1 MKKPILLLA
10 MGGFLVVIGIVLS
23 VYATQLIIENLTTQ
37 EGSVESEMTIEVYK
51 ELDPAENENGV
62 YVIQIEDFQGTD
74 SITTSVFDPSGNI
87 VATKSID
94 SNPFQDGF
102 KISTSG
108 TYKLLIENL
117 ADREIHVTAVIGYM
131 PQDESLMVS
140 VFGFIV
146 ILVGLVG
153 LAVGSLY
160 IVKSRSKPN
169 TS

>member
-1 MKKPILLLA
+1 

-23 VYATQLIIENLTTQ
+23 VYATQLMVENLTTQ
-37 EGSVESEMTIEVYK
+37 EGFIEGEMTMEVYK
-51 ELDPAENENGV
+51 ELDPDESENGV
-62 YVIQIEDFQGTD
+62 YVIQVEDFQGTD
-74 SITTSVFDPSGNI
+74 SITTSVFDPLGNI
-87 VATKSID
+87 VTTKSID

-108 TYKLLIENL
+108 TYKLLIENPV
-117 ADREIHVTAVIGYM
+117 DREVHVIAVIGYL

-153 LAVGSLY
+153 LAVGALY
-160 IVKSRSKPN
+160 IIKSRGKLNAS
-169 TS
+169 

>member
-1 MKKPILLLA
+1 VKKPILLLA

>member
-1 MKKPILLLA
+1 
-10 MGGFLVVIGIVLS
+10 MGGFLVLIGIVLS

-37 EGSVESEMTIEVYK
+37 EGSVESEMTMEVYK

-74 SITTSVFDPSGNI
+74 SITTSVFDPLGNI

-117 ADREIHVTAVIGYM
+117 ADREIHVTAVIGHM

-140 VFGFIV
+140 IFGFIV

-160 IVKSRSKPN
+160 IVKSRGKPN

>member
-1 MKKPILLLA
+1 

-23 VYATQLIIENLTTQ
+23 VYATQLMIENLTTQ
-37 EGSVESEMTIEVYK
+37 EGFIEGEMTMEVYK
-51 ELDPAENENGV
+51 ELDPAESENGV

-74 SITTSVFDPSGNI
+74 SITTSVFDPLGNI
-87 VATKSID
+87 VTTKSID

-108 TYKLLIENL
+108 TYKLLIENPV
-117 ADREIHVTAVIGYM
+117 DREVHVIAVIGYL

-153 LAVGSLY
+153 LAVGTLY
-160 IVKSRSKPN
+160 IIKSRGKPN
-169 TS
+169 AS

>member
-1 MKKPILLLA
+1 

-37 EGSVESEMTIEVYK
+37 EGVIEGEMTMEVDK
-51 ELDPAENENGV
+51 ELDPSTSENGV

-74 SITTSVFDPSGNI
+74 SIATFVFDPLGNI
-87 VATKSID
+87 VTTKSID

-108 TYKLLIENL
+108 AYKLLIENL
-117 ADREIHVTAVIGYM
+117 ADREVHVTSVIGYL

-153 LAVGSLY
+153 LAVGTLY
-160 IVKSRSKPN
+160 IIKSRDKTAAS
-169 TS
+169 

>member
-1 MKKPILLLA
+1 

-37 EGSVESEMTIEVYK
+37 EGFMEGEMTMEVYK
-51 ELDPAENENGV
+51 ELDPAESENGV
-62 YVIQIEDFQGTD
+62 YIIQVEDFQGTD
-74 SITTSVFDPSGNI
+74 SITTSVFDPLGNI
-87 VATKSID
+87 VTTKSID
-94 SNPFQDGF
+94 SNPFQDSF

-108 TYKLLIENL
+108 TYKLLIENPV
-117 ADREIHVTAVIGYM
+117 DREVHVIAVIGYL

-153 LAVGSLY
+153 LAVGTLY
-160 IVKSRSKPN
+160 IIKSRGKPN

>member
-1 MKKPILLLA
+1 

-23 VYATQLIIENLTTQ
+23 VYATQLIIENLTTK
-37 EGSVESEMTIEVYK
+37 EGVVDGIMTMEVDK
-51 ELDPAENENGV
+51 ELDPSTSENGV
-62 YVIQIEDFQGTD
+62 YVIQIEDFQSTD
-74 SITTSVFDPSGNI
+74 SITTSVFDPLGNI
-87 VATKSID
+87 VTTKSID
-94 SNPFQDGF
+94 SNPFQHSF

-117 ADREIHVTAVIGYM
+117 ADREVHATAVIGYL

-140 VFGFIV
+140 VFGFTV

-153 LAVGSLY
+153 LAVGTLY
-160 IVKSRSKPN
+160 IIKSRDKPD

>member
-1 MKKPILLLA
+1 